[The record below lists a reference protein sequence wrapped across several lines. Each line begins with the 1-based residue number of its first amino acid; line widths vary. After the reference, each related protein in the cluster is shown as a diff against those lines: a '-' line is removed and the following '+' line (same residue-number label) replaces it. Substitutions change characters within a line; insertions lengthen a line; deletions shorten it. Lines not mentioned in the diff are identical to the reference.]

1 MIKEKFQT
9 RTEQTAI
16 NIVQT
21 QIESIRKKDILK
33 TGIRIYD
40 SEKIGVAGALGKY
53 DEEELSKRAK
63 KALDLNIEYKAKP
76 TENIKEENIVETDIL
91 DEKDFLSIVNDLLLS
106 LKKEQ
111 PDFLFSHKALMTRT
125 DIKIKN
131 DVGLDLHS
139 DVSNLDIS
147 LLIKHKDSSNI
158 MDAFVGYQGLG
169 YDKKEYIRMTN
180 DICEGFKNDIK
191 DFKNGKYPVIFLV
204 EDYTYLLKFFK
215 DLNGLSFGSG
225 GSLLSNKLG
234 ESLFNEEFSLILS
247 RNIEDG
253 FYGSF
258 FDFEG
263 TIMNDYRYNLI
274 DKGILKAPYS
284 DKKIAKKFNLPIAG
298 SASGDYDSVPNIGA
312 PHLFP
317 ERSNKSLLELTGGRN
332 AIFLLMANGGDF
344 TSEGKFSTPVQLG
357 FLFDGKNFVGK
368 LPQLT
373 VSSSLFDMFGRDFIG
388 VSRDSIT
395 SLNNHSNA
403 IVFDMNVELL

>member
-9 RTEQTAI
+9 RTTQTAI

-21 QIESIRKKDILK
+21 QVESIRKKDILK

-53 DEEELSKRAK
+53 DEKELTEKAK
-63 KALDLNIEYKAKP
+63 KALDLNIEYKARP
-76 TENIKEENIVETDIL
+76 TENIREENIIETEIL
-91 DEKDFLSIVNDLLLS
+91 EEKDFLMIVNELLLS

-111 PDFLFSHKALMTRT
+111 PDFLFSHKAIMTKT
-125 DIKIKN
+125 DTTLTN

-169 YDKKEYIRMTN
+169 YNKKEYIRMTN
-180 DICEGFKNDIK
+180 NICEGFQRDIK
-191 DFKNGKYPVIFLV
+191 DFKNGKYPVIFLA
-204 EDYTYLLKFFK
+204 EDYTYLIKFFK
-215 DLNGLSFGSG
+215 DLNGLFFGSG
-225 GSLLSNKLG
+225 GSLLSNKIG
-234 ESLFNEEFSLILS
+234 EKLFSEEFNLKLS

-263 TIMNDYRYNLI
+263 TILNDYRYNLI
-274 DKGILKAPYS
+274 DKGILKTPYS
-284 DKKIAKKFNLPIAG
+284 DKNTRIKFNLPIAG
-298 SASGDYDSVPNIGA
+298 SSSGDYDSVPNVGS

-317 ERSNKSLLELTGGRN
+317 RRSNKSLLELTGGRN
-332 AIFLLMANGGDF
+332 AIFILIASGGDF
-344 TSEGKFSTPVQLG
+344 TPEGKFSTPIQLG

-368 LPQLT
+368 LPQLK
-373 VSSSLFDMFGRDFIG
+373 VSSSLFEMFGKDFIG

-395 SLNNHSNA
+395 TLNNHSNA